1 MTTNNIDT
9 NNDGRVSEKEYQD
22 HWMNR
27 RWRPAMAWMY
37 MVVCIFDF
45 IIFPAMWV
53 LVLAVK
59 APDKIT
65 QWTPITMAGA
75 GFFHLTMGA
84 IIGIAAWN
92 RTKEK
97 LADKSQVGH

>member
-1 MTTNNIDT
+1 MNVLDA
-9 NNDGRVSEKEYQD
+9 DGDGKVSNKEFRD
-22 HWMNR
+22 HWLNR

-37 MVVCIFDF
+37 LTVCVFDF
-45 IIFPAMWV
+45 IVFPLLWSGHLGYIHQA
-53 LVLAVK
+53 
-59 APDKIT
+59 IT
-65 QWTPITMAGA
+65 QWEPLTLKAG

-97 LADKSQVGH
+97 LADKSGVGH